1 MAERIKTNSPKNWQ
15 TYVFIYKI
23 QHKEFMAVMK
33 KRLPIIHADRDE
45 NNFPL
50 PKKVVGVIG
59 RMDQNTIGF
68 YRKNDP
74 LVGRIAAEHKITEDR
89 VFLGQ
94 GAEGVINQVF
104 DSIMKTNPN
113 VLLPSLGYSLYFD
126 IARARGANIDTFRFV
141 EGANSYYYDVRD
153 VVSRLSQKPGLLVLI
168 DPESPLGFSIK
179 KKDLDAIL
187 EKTEGNTVVILDQ
200 AHEGVRTGEV
210 KSIKELVGNYPN
222 LIVVRSFSKLYGL
235 ASLRIGYAVCGEK
248 AGRNLT
254 LPSNRL
260 GFPGITQD
268 MAIAALDSKDE
279 YGKIARQARKQKRK
293 FNEAVGKMRNYGVHE
308 TDHLSCMVKVP
319 ENYNKTLIKLAEAR
333 NIRIRNLVDYHPELN
348 WLYRVTIGP
357 EEQTVRLI
365 ELFQAVDSSMAKR
378 LK

>member
-1 MAERIKTNSPKNWQ
+1 
-15 TYVFIYKI
+15 
-23 QHKEFMAVMK
+23 MAVMK

-333 NIRIRNLVDYHPELN
+333 NIRIRKLVDYHPELN